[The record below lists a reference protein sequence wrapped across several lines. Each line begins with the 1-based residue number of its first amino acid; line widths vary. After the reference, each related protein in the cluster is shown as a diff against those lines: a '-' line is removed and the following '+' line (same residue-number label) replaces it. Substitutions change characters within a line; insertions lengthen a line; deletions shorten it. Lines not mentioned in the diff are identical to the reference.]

1 LLEEREVPPDVRIII
16 LHNPASGRRKGRE
29 KFLGALARFHNLGV
43 QPEVQE
49 SRDPQHLVEL
59 ARQAAAEKPDVVVSA
74 GGDGTHH
81 YVLNGIFG
89 SDVPLGVLSVG
100 SGNDFATG
108 LGIPLEPSIAA
119 SALIYGRPWQIDV
132 ARVASPRDPASQEAE
147 TRVYACIA
155 GAGFDAIVTRFA
167 NDHVHRVHGSAAYAW
182 SILRCLKF
190 YRPFAVDLHSQASNF
205 SGNVIFVTIGN
216 STRYGGGLKMAP
228 HARLD
233 DGLLDV
239 CVVMEMSKLELL
251 RWIPN
256 AYRGTHLKNPRI
268 LYFQT
273 DKVTL
278 HSQSRLE
285 LFGDGEFIQELPAI
299 IEAVPRSLNVIVPR
313 K

>member
-1 LLEEREVPPDVRIII
+1 VRIII

-29 KFLGALARFHNLGV
+29 KFLGALKRFQSLGV

-59 ARQAAAEKPDVVVSA
+59 ARQAAAEKPDVLVSA

-81 YVLNGIFG
+81 YVLNGMFG
-89 SDVPLGVLSVG
+89 SDVPLGILSVG

-132 ARVASPRDPASQEAE
+132 ARVGRPREPGSVAVAAE
-147 TRVYACIA
+147 SRVYSCIA

-167 NDHVHRVHGSAAYAW
+167 NDHVHHVHGSTAYAW

-190 YRPFAVDLHSQASNF
+190 YRPFTVDLQSETQSF
-205 SGNVIFVTIGN
+205 SGSLIFVTIGN
-216 STRYGGGLKMAP
+216 STTYGGGLKMAP
-228 HARLD
+228 QARLD

-239 CVVMEMSKLELL
+239 CIVTEMSKLELL

-268 LYFQT
+268 LYFQAER
-273 DKVTL
+273 VTL
-278 HSQSRLE
+278 RSDSRLE
-285 LFGDGEFIQELPAI
+285 LFGDGEFVQELPAT
-299 IEAVPRSLNVIVPR
+299 IEVVPRSLNVIVPR

>member
-1 LLEEREVPPDVRIII
+1 VKIII

-29 KFLGALARFHNLGV
+29 KFLGALDRFHSLGE

-59 ARQAAAEKPDVVVSA
+59 ARQAAAEKPDVLVSA

-81 YVLNGIFG
+81 YVMNGMFG
-89 SDVPLGVLSVG
+89 SEVPLGILSVG
-100 SGNDFATG
+100 SGNDLATG
-108 LGIPLEPSIAA
+108 LGIPLEPTIAA
-119 SALIYGRPWQIDV
+119 SALIYGRTWQIDV
-132 ARVASPRDPASQEAE
+132 ARVVSPRNPSGRAAE
-147 TRVYACIA
+147 SRIYSCIA

-190 YRPFAVDLHSQASNF
+190 YRPFAVAIQSEKRSF
-205 SGNVIFVTIGN
+205 SGNLIFVTIGN
-216 STRYGGGLKMAP
+216 STTYGGGLKMAP
-228 HARLD
+228 QARLD

-239 CVVMEMSKLELL
+239 CIVTEMSKLELL

-268 LYFQT
+268 LYFQAE
-273 DKVTL
+273 KVTL
-278 HSQSRLE
+278 ESESRLE
-285 LFGDGEFIQELPAI
+285 LFADGEFIQDLPATI
-299 IEAVPRSLNVIVPR
+299 DVVPRSLNVIVPR